1 MTSLKAELVRTPPVL
16 YSAKF
21 VPPEVSCI
29 YSLAHLNNT
38 SLLLPLKCDICP
50 ITHLF
55 GDVAVFID
63 VVKIEGPVEL
73 LGHRAPEQHRQADDK
88 VLEADRAV
96 SLDVK
101 RVEQKVG
108 VGRCICGNKV
118 DV

>member
-1 MTSLKAELVRTPPVL
+1 MPPVL
-16 YSAKF
+16 YRAKF
-21 VPPEVSCI
+21 VPTEVSCI
-29 YSLAHLNNT
+29 YSLAHSNNT
-38 SLLLPLKCDICP
+38 FLLLSLKCDICP

-101 RVEQKVG
+101 GVEQKVG